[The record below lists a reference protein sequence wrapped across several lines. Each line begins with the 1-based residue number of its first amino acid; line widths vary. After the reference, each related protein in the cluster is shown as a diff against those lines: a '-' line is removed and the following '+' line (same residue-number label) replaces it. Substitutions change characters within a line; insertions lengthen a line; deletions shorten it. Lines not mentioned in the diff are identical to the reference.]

1 MKMKIQRAKNSS
13 REVKSNENK
22 DEFHDLLLSLSLLK
36 TFIFMII
43 ISFDERI
50 KKRSWNSQEK
60 NEDNII
66 PKNRTEQREK
76 SIRRKSFWEFMN
88 IRT

>member
-1 MKMKIQRAKNSS
+1 MKMKVQRAKNSS

-50 KKRSWNSQEK
+50 KKRS
-60 NEDNII
+60 
-66 PKNRTEQREK
+66 
-76 SIRRKSFWEFMN
+76 
-88 IRT
+88 